1 MSHPRLRDPCTWR
14 ACSHLAAFLLAFAAT
29 TAHAAAWADEL
40 VRAARAQIGVTRI
53 YDGSYQKIAF
63 PDGDVPRV
71 RGVCTDVVIR
81 AYRQL
86 GVDLQVLV
94 HEDMKRAWAAYP
106 KTWGLRQA
114 DPNIDHRRVPNLATF
129 LKRHGQALP
138 VGSDPASFRPG
149 DIVTWQLAS
158 GVPHIGIVDAAR
170 SPRGTP
176 LVVHNVGDGTQLEDK
191 LFEYRLTG
199 HYRYT
204 PAAARPRHRASPA

>member
-1 MSHPRLRDPCTWR
+1 MTYLGPQQARTLTSRRFV
-14 ACSHLAAFLLAFAAT
+14 AVALAFAAT
-29 TAHAAAWADEL
+29 TAHAAAGSEL
-40 VRAARAQIGVTRI
+40 VQAARTQIGVTRI

-63 PDGDVPRV
+63 PDGDVPMI

-106 KTWGLRQA
+106 KTWGLRET

-138 VGSDPASFRPG
+138 VGKDPAAFRPG
-149 DIVTWQLAS
+149 DIVTWQLPS
-158 GVPHIGIVDAAR
+158 GVPHIGIVDAER
-170 SPRGTP
+170 SPRGVP
-176 LVVHNVGDGTQLEDK
+176 LVVHNVGEGTRLEDR

-199 HYRYT
+199 HYRYR
-204 PAAARPRHRASPA
+204 PATLRPGR

>member
-1 MSHPRLRDPCTWR
+1 MFHFPLAEICTRR
-14 ACSHLAAFLLAFAAT
+14 ACSPLAALLLALAAT
-29 TAHAAAWADEL
+29 TAHAAEWADDL
-40 VRAARAQIGVTRI
+40 VGAARAQIGVTRI

-81 AYRQL
+81 AYRAL
-86 GVDLQVLV
+86 GIDLQVLV
-94 HEDMKRAWAAYP
+94 HDDMKRAWAAYP

-129 LKRHGQALP
+129 LKRHGQSLP

-170 SPRGTP
+170 SPRGVP
-176 LVVHNVGDGTQLEDK
+176 LVVHNVGDGTQLEDR

-199 HYRYT
+199 HYRYHPST
-204 PAAARPRHRASPA
+204 PRPRR

>member
-1 MSHPRLRDPCTWR
+1 MPL
-14 ACSHLAAFLLAFAAT
+14 
-29 TAHAAAWADEL
+29 AWADDL
-40 VRAARAQIGVTRI
+40 VRAAGSDRRDPHLRRQLPKIG
-53 YDGSYQKIAF
+53 F
-63 PDGDVPRV
+63 PGGDVPLV

-81 AYRQL
+81 AYRKL
-86 GVDLQVLV
+86 GVALQVLV

-129 LKRHGQALP
+129 LTRHGQALP

-149 DIVTWQLAS
+149 DIVTWQLPS

-176 LVVHNVGDGTQLEDK
+176 LVVHNVGDGTQLEDR

-204 PAAARPRHRASPA
+204 PAAARPGH

>member
-1 MSHPRLRDPCTWR
+1 MLTAYRR
-14 ACSHLAAFLLAFAAT
+14 LAAVSLAFAAT
-29 TAHAAAWADEL
+29 TAHAAVESEL
-40 VRAARAQIGVTRI
+40 VQAARAQIGVTRI

-63 PDGDVPRV
+63 PDGDVPMV

-106 KTWGLRQA
+106 KTWGLREA

-138 VGSDPASFRPG
+138 VGSDPAAFRPG
-149 DIVTWQLAS
+149 DIVTWQLPS
-158 GVPHIGIVDAAR
+158 GVPHIGIVDTAR
-170 SPRGTP
+170 SPRGVP
-176 LVVHNVGDGTQLEDK
+176 LVVHNVGDGTQLEDR

-199 HYRYT
+199 HYRYR
-204 PAAARPRHRASPA
+204 PATLRPRR